1 MGSSV
6 CLGADETL
14 PVGAPLPARAG
25 FAAGDVLVRAR
36 VIGMFAVDERSRID
50 LIGGTVRMPAMIL
63 PDADVTYFLTGNLA
77 VAGQA
82 GIIRTK
88 PVIKGSLVGDIPI
101 GAIQSFGGFAAI
113 QYHAFSDGPFKP
125 YVGLG
130 LSLSVPLQTEPA
142 GGFVTAFSVD
152 PIAGLLLQ
160 AGFDYHLG
168 GNWYA
173 NAEVKKIWLP
183 GYTLGHAAI
192 GAKVEMNT
200 VIVGGGIGYRF

>member
-1 MGSSV
+1 
-6 CLGADETL
+6 
-14 PVGAPLPARAG
+14 
-25 FAAGDVLVRAR
+25 
-36 VIGMFAVDERSRID
+36 
-50 LIGGTVRMPAMIL
+50 MIL

-82 GIIRTK
+82 GISRTK

-101 GAIQSFGGFAAI
+101 GAIRSFGASAVI

-125 YVGLG
+125 YIGVG
-130 LSLSVPLQTEPA
+130 LSLSVPLRTDPA

-173 NAEVKKIWLP
+173 NVEVKKICLP
-183 GYTLGHAAI
+183 SYTLGNVGI
-192 GAKVEMNT
+192 GATVEMNT
-200 VIVGGGIGYRF
+200 VIVGSGIGYRF